1 MSRIGFIGIGNMG
14 KPMAL
19 NLLQAGHSLKVFDLS
34 KKAQQSLV
42 DQGAISAASLC
53 DLVKEVDFVITM
65 LPTGK
70 EVKEIFTS
78 PDFLS
83 NAANNTIF
91 IDCSTIDVES
101 SLDAHSLAKQA
112 GFDML
117 DAPVSGGTVGAKQ
130 ATLTFMCG
138 GDKKIFERCTS
149 TLETMGKKVVYCG
162 GPSQGQVVKICNNM
176 VAGSIFVVTS
186 EAFALGEKLGVDRR
200 VIYDVISA
208 SSGNSWV
215 LENACPLPGGKPG
228 SGKDKDFTP
237 GFSAQL
243 MLKDLRLSQAA
254 AQTGGSPTP
263 LGAAATVAFQQ
274 HVNNGHGQL
283 DTASICLLI
292 NPEIK

>member
-1 MSRIGFIGIGNMG
+1 
-14 KPMAL
+14 
-19 NLLQAGHSLKVFDLS
+19 
-34 KKAQQSLV
+34 
-42 DQGAISAASLC
+42 
-53 DLVKEVDFVITM
+53 
-65 LPTGK
+65 
-70 EVKEIFTS
+70 
-78 PDFLS
+78 
-83 NAANNTIF
+83 
-91 IDCSTIDVES
+91 
-101 SLDAHSLAKQA
+101 
-112 GFDML
+112 ML
-117 DAPVSGGTVGAKQ
+117 DAPVSGGTVGAEQ
-130 ATLTFMCG
+130 AALTFMCG
-138 GDKKIFERCTS
+138 GDKKIFERCT
-149 TLETMGKKVVYCG
+149 TILETMGKKVVHCG

-186 EAFALGEKLGVDRR
+186 EAFALGEKLGVDRKI
-200 VIYDVISA
+200 IYDVISA

-292 NPEIK
+292 NPEIT

>member
-42 DQGAISAASLC
+42 DQGAISATSLC

-117 DAPVSGGTVGAKQ
+117 DAPVSGGTVGAEQ
-130 ATLTFMCG
+130 AALTFMCG
-138 GDKKIFERCTS
+138 GDKKIFERCT
-149 TLETMGKKVVYCG
+149 TILETMGKKVVHCG

-208 SSGNSWV
+208 SSGN
-215 LENACPLPGGKPG
+215 
-228 SGKDKDFTP
+228 
-237 GFSAQL
+237 
-243 MLKDLRLSQAA
+243 
-254 AQTGGSPTP
+254 
-263 LGAAATVAFQQ
+263 
-274 HVNNGHGQL
+274 
-283 DTASICLLI
+283 
-292 NPEIK
+292 